1 MQLEVKANK
10 RMAEVEILEQSGSHY
25 NIKVDDLVYDIDLER
40 VGNGIYSLLMN
51 GKSYDVESFAG
62 ENPKKLTVN
71 TFYQTVEVEVVDAM
85 TRYLRARQSG
95 NHAAEANQIRVPMPG
110 KVIDVL
116 VAKGDTVTEGQTLV
130 IVSAMKMESEYKAGK
145 EATVKSVKV
154 KPGDTVDSNQLL
166 IELD

>member
-1 MQLEVKANK
+1 M
-10 RMAEVEILEQSGSHY
+10 
-25 NIKVDDLVYDIDLER
+25 DDLVYDIDLER

>member
-1 MQLEVKANK
+1 MQLEIKANK

-25 NIKVDDLVYDIDLER
+25 KIKVDDLVYDIDLER